1 MEIAFCK
8 DLSVAEH
15 IKGLAKVLPFRMS
28 EDVTNEFI
36 LLGVLMFI
44 VLDGRLTRY
53 SP

>member
-8 DLSVAEH
+8 DLSMTEYNT
-15 IKGLAKVLPFRMS
+15 GLAMALPFLVPTN
-28 EDVTNEFI
+28 VTNEFI
-36 LLGVLMFI
+36 LLGVIMFI